1 MLENLPFLKPVALFL
16 FAHQDDEVGVFQKIL
31 DEIRLGNRVVCSYFT
46 DGVLNGQSSSR
57 RNKES
62 LAVLTRLGVICD
74 DIYFT
79 GNLLSIPDASLP
91 EHSEKAITWLVNWLD
106 EFDSVTSIYLPAW
119 EGGHHD
125 HDALHAIGVMV
136 AISTGHF
143 NIVKQF
149 PLYNAHQ
156 CVAPFFR
163 VLHPLNANGALEV
176 VKIPWSNRIRFLRY
190 CLSYPSQF
198 RTWIGLF
205 PFFVLHYF
213 FWGTQVL
220 QSVSLERVRLR
231 PHAGSLYYENRNFY
245 TWEKMQYF
253 TLESANIIAKLKYRI
268 NIN

>member
-1 MLENLPFLKPVALFL
+1 MRGNQSIFQTNALFL
-16 FAHQDDEVGVFQKIL
+16 FAHQDDEFGVFQKIL
-31 DEIRLGNRVVCSYFT
+31 DEQRLGHRIVCAYFT
-46 DGVLNGQSSSR
+46 DGVLQGQSSSR

-62 LAVLTRLGVICD
+62 LAVLSQLGVKCD

-79 GNLLSIPDASLP
+79 GNLLSIPDASLS
-91 EHSEKAITWLVNWLD
+91 EHTEKAITWLADLLGD
-106 EFDSVTSIYLPAW
+106 FDSVTSIYLPAW

-136 AISTGHF
+136 AISTGHL

-163 VLHPLNANGALEV
+163 VLHPLNANGELEV
-176 VKIPWSNRIRFLRY
+176 IKIPWSNRIQFLRY

-205 PFFVLHYF
+205 PFVVLHYF
-213 FWGTQVL
+213 FWGTQAL

-231 PHAGSLYYENRNFY
+231 PHAGVLYYENRSLY
-245 TWEKMQYF
+245 TWEKMQCF
-253 TLESANIIAKLKYRI
+253 TLACRNAIVKLGLTQ
-268 NIN
+268 NSN